1 MARWHERVW
10 PGSRPLHLLTWK
22 PEQSAKSCCDAEN
35 PHPPGS
41 AGPGAGKSI
50 RDRDRSRGCSGRG
63 DCSCQGCRGS
73 RCCRPGDGCHREE
86 PQVSPAAPASPAP
99 GAPRGWSQAPWVRA
113 PWDGAQRL
121 RRSWLLRLEELLAI
135 RSTQKSLASSAPTPL
150 TPGTT

>member
-10 PGSRPLHLLTWK
+10 PGSWPLHLLTWK

-50 RDRDRSRGCSGRG
+50 RDNDRSGGCSGRG
-63 DCSCQGCRGS
+63 HCSCRGCRGS

-99 GAPRGWSQAPWVRA
+99 GAPRGWSQAPPVRA
-113 PWDGAQRL
+113 PWGGAQRL

-135 RSTQKSLASSAPTPL
+135 RSTQKSLASSAPTPP